1 MFAFLIAPAAGA
13 TLVARRVP
21 LIMLTAVGLGS
32 LSAVIGLLVSYHDD
46 TEVSATMALTSV
58 MVFLLIVT
66 AMSVRR
72 GVGGTRLDAVVTPA
86 AAE

>member
-1 MFAFLIAPAAGA
+1 MRPRLAHALLLALLTFALVTSFEAVGSLLVFAFLIAPAASA
-13 TLVARRVP
+13 TLVA
-21 LIMLTAVGLGS
+21 
-32 LSAVIGLLVSYHDD
+32 
-46 TEVSATMALTSV
+46 SATMALTSV
-58 MVFLLIVT
+58 AIFLLIVT